1 MILRGKIDLFEGM
14 GASPE
19 DAQGYME
26 ITTMLEEQGIP
37 LIDHIRFM
45 PLDQPVEQIDIA
57 KKVLGELPPGIT
69 HFILHPSIDSPEIRA
84 IADDWQS
91 RVSNYK
97 AFLSKEVKDYIK
109 GSGIQVIGYRQL
121 RDLL

>member
-19 DAQGYME
+19 DVQGYME

-45 PLDQPVEQIDIA
+45 PLDQPEEQIDFA
-57 KKVLGELPPGIT
+57 KKVLGELLPGIT

-84 IADDWQS
+84 ITDDWQS

-97 AFLSKEVKDYIK
+97 AFLSKEVKDYLK
-109 GSGIQVIGYRQL
+109 DSGIQVIGYRHLQ
-121 RDLL
+121 DLL